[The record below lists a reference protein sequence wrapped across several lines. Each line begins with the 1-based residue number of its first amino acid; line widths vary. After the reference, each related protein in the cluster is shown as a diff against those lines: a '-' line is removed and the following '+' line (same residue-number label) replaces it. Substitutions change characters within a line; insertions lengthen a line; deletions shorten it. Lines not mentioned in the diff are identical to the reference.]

1 VGALGI
7 GRYITGLLPPLA
19 RRLGPRLHVMVQARD
34 LAQVRALIGP
44 SSSMQVVNAPPYR
57 LAEQVLFPIRLR
69 RMKLGLVHFP
79 HYNLPLISAGR
90 FVVTVHD
97 LFPFEFPEIHS
108 GLVPRAVNQLLLRSA
123 IRRAAAIVAP
133 SRATAGALTRRFS
146 AASDRVVTIPEAA
159 DSRFNPTRD
168 PKAEAAWQARFGI
181 RHPYVLY
188 LGQWKA
194 YKNLPLLIDAFERVH
209 KELPSAQLVVA
220 GNDPRHPEVREAAS
234 RLAEGAV
241 VFPGRVPEAAIP
253 DLYRGAAVV
262 VLPSRGEG
270 FGLPVLEALAC
281 GVPVVCSELPV
292 LREVADSAAIFCDP
306 TDPAAFAQAITRV
319 LRSAPRRETRER
331 GLAQARRFSWE
342 QAADSTLEVYER
354 VLVGE
359 SVRPALEEDA
369 SRGQQQ
375 DLEVQR

>member
-1 VGALGI
+1 
-7 GRYITGLLPPLA
+7 
-19 RRLGPRLHVMVQARD
+19 
-34 LAQVRALIGP
+34 
-44 SSSMQVVNAPPYR
+44 
-57 LAEQVLFPIRLR
+57 
-69 RMKLGLVHFP
+69 
-79 HYNLPLISAGR
+79 
-90 FVVTVHD
+90 
-97 LFPFEFPEIHS
+97 
-108 GLVPRAVNQLLLRSA
+108 
-123 IRRAAAIVAP
+123 
-133 SRATAGALTRRFS
+133 
-146 AASDRVVTIPEAA
+146 
-159 DSRFNPTRD
+159 
-168 PKAEAAWQARFGI
+168 
-181 RHPYVLY
+181 
-188 LGQWKA
+188 
-194 YKNLPLLIDAFERVH
+194 
-209 KELPSAQLVVA
+209 
-220 GNDPRHPEVREAAS
+220 
-234 RLAEGAV
+234 
-241 VFPGRVPEAAIP
+241 VPEAAIP